1 LIASPARAAYGGR
14 AAAGPA
20 SWRGRPGHGGRN
32 QNGAGQVA
40 SPRSRAARR
49 TRHAGSGDRL
59 APGRRRPAR
68 ITGWTRPGQVPG
80 SGNCVTQGVE
90 SMLER
95 VEADLAAGVW
105 LTVDDLGSQVVGRAV
120 GVQ

>member
-1 LIASPARAAYGGR
+1 MTAALHTSFAASADVALSEVQLIASPARAAYGGR

-59 APGRRRPAR
+59 APGRRRPAALQAGR
-68 ITGWTRPGQVPG
+68 GRVRFPAQV
-80 SGNCVTQGVE
+80 
-90 SMLER
+90 
-95 VEADLAAGVW
+95 
-105 LTVDDLGSQVVGRAV
+105 TV
-120 GVQ
+120 